1 MNSYNNKVYISKVYL
16 FLPVAR
22 ILRLARSV
30 FFHFFRNS
38 KNEKYPK
45 LSTGKVVYS
54 IIITHGSGGT
64 GGKAP
69 RRQMLGII
77 ANLSFLRHQ
86 LLLLRHQLSYK
97 TIFLFFFLHFFT
109 NILHFSVLKFYK
121 DSENVILFFLG
132 SVLFEICTRFK
143 PKSDLTVH
151 YI

>member
-30 FFHFFRNS
+30 FSHFFRNS

-64 GGKAP
+64 GVRAP
-69 RRQMLGII
+69 LRQMLGII

-86 LLLLRHQLSYK
+86 LSYK
-97 TIFLFFFLHFFT
+97 TIFKFFFLHFFYK
-109 NILHFSVLKFYK
+109 HFT
-121 DSENVILFFLG
+121 LFRTK
-132 SVLFEICTRFK
+132 IR
-143 PKSDLTVH
+143 
-151 YI
+151 